1 MTFKKKSLIMAVLF
15 GFASI
20 TYGMARHYSP
30 VLIHYVV
37 KQSLIQKAPPGVN
50 AIMIQQRLQA
60 YLSTAPNQSIRMQR
74 LLTIS
79 ACLEKVQHLTT
90 AEWNGLF
97 SEEGPKALIH

>member
-1 MTFKKKSLIMAVLF
+1 
-15 GFASI
+15 
-20 TYGMARHYSP
+20 
-30 VLIHYVV
+30 
-37 KQSLIQKAPPGVN
+37 
-50 AIMIQQRLQA
+50 MIQQRLQA